1 MKYLKLFEGYM
12 KGGIQEMLDAYLAAA
27 LWTEELDEY
36 SISDIDEKSISD
48 ALEDINSFVR
58 KASDIIIPMDYSQ
71 IGHDFWLTRNGHG
84 AGFWDRKELEGG
96 IGDKL
101 TEICEEFTEKYP
113 YLGDDGKIYID

>member
-36 SISDIDEKSISD
+36 TISDIDEKSISD
-48 ALEDINSFVR
+48 ALEDVNSFVR

-101 TEICEEFTEKYP
+101 TEICKEFTEKYA